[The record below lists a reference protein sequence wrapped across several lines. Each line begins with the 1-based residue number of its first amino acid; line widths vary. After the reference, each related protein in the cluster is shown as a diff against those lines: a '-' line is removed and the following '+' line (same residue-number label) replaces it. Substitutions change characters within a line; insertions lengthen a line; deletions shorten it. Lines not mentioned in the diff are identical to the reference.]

1 MKTVTLEVDD
11 LLSIL
16 DFAAVEKRL
25 TGFAGVH
32 KVAINAGSNSASVTF
47 DDRVTGREGLVEQI
61 RACGFHC
68 RGEVV
73 PRHSCVPGEMVA
85 DGDGRPR
92 RTWGPVAW
100 RARPR
105 HASSDKTGRS
115 HARRHG
121 ARYGSWWRHEHG

>member
-25 TGFAGVH
+25 TDFAGVQE
-32 KVAINAGSNSASVTF
+32 VAINAGSSSASVTF
-47 DDRVTGREGLVEQI
+47 DELITSRGRLVE
-61 RACGFHC
+61 R
-68 RGEVV
+68 
-73 PRHSCVPGEMVA
+73 
-85 DGDGRPR
+85 
-92 RTWGPVAW
+92 
-100 RARPR
+100 
-105 HASSDKTGRS
+105 GRS